1 MTYRKLS
8 NFIAKIEGKKSQV
21 KVGDVREIMK
31 ILVDLRI
38 KYLKGEIE
46 FSVLDILYEESNR
59 KFKK

>member
-8 NFIAKIEGKKSQV
+8 NYIAKIEGKKSQV

-38 KYLKGEIE
+38 KYMKGEVE
-46 FSVLDILYEESNR
+46 FSVLDILYDESTK